1 MRAEPLGATLTAE
14 GARFAY
20 PAPGAEAVHVCIFD
34 PAGPEIARIRLAG
47 RTGDVHHGEIPG
59 LAAGARY
66 GLRVE
71 GPWNPAAGDRFNPA
85 KLLVDPWARA
95 LDRPFALHP
104 ALFDTG
110 AAPDP
115 RDSAPFL
122 PKAILEAAAVPPP
135 PRAAPA
141 GPQVIYEL
149 HAKGFTATHPD
160 IPPALRGTFA
170 ALAHPAAIA
179 HLRRLGVTAVEIMPI
194 AAWVDERHLP
204 PLGLTN
210 YWGYNPVA
218 FLTPDPRIAPGG
230 MAEVRATL
238 RALHEAGLAVILDL
252 VLNHTGEGD
261 ALGPTLSLKG
271 LGNAHFLRH
280 RDGRYADDTGCG
292 NSLALDRP
300 WALRLAMDALR
311 HWASAGFDGLRLD
324 LATTL
329 GRRDTGF
336 DPDAPLI
343 QAMRQDPLL
352 RGKILIAEPWDV
364 GPGGYRLGHFPA
376 GWGEWNDRFR
386 DDVRRA
392 WRGDPGMLGA
402 LATRLAG
409 SADVFRGRPL
419 SDSVNFVTAH
429 DGFTLADL
437 VSFTTKRNAANGE
450 ANRDGTDANLSW
462 NNGVEGPSED
472 PAIRARR
479 KRDIRALLAT
489 LLLARGTPML
499 GMGDEG
505 GRSQGGNNNAYA
517 QDNPTGWLDWSAMD
531 QQLVDFTAR
540 LIAARRAHP
549 ALHAAAP
556 LTGQGDAAWL
566 RPDGTAM
573 TEGDW
578 HDTDRRALLLLLD
591 QDGER
596 CLIALN
602 TGPHPLPLSL
612 PEAGPRR
619 RWRLLADSGDP
630 ARTALP
636 TELPARAVLLLVEE
650 RLVPR
655 ADDEAALHRLAE
667 AAGIATRWH
676 EISGTLHEVAPDTL
690 RALLGALG
698 LPAGNAAAIR
708 CSLAQFA
715 HPRALP
721 PSHATRAATPTVP
734 LPPSHRPVRLRLD
747 CEDGEVRH
755 FDIPPEAGTP
765 VFTQRAD
772 GSAAAIRHCTLP
784 ALPPG
789 RHVLRDLDAPG
800 EPCHLA
806 VLPGAAFLPDWLRAG
821 ERRFGLA
828 AQIYALRRASDQ
840 GIGDFR
846 AVAELAALAQAEGAA
861 LVGLSPP
868 HALFGTDRARASP
881 YHPSDRRFLDPIL
894 LDVASLPLVGAMP
907 AVRAALDRHAA
918 AFAALRAG
926 DLVRH
931 AEVWQAKRAV
941 LAAAFAA
948 LPEAAR
954 AALAAHREAEGAALA
969 HFATF
974 TAIAEHEG
982 HSDARRWPAGLRHG
996 KDHAVADFATRH
1008 AEAVGF
1014 AAFQQWLCDLQLA
1027 EAARAGAGLYRD
1039 LAVGAAP
1046 DGAEPWSG
1054 EQRYLPGFS
1063 IGAPPD
1069 PFAAAGQVWALP
1081 APDPLAMRTTGHAGF
1096 AALLRANMRHAAA
1109 LRIDHVLGLRRL
1121 FLVPE
1126 GAAAAEGTYLHY
1138 PLEELLGQVVLESRR
1153 ARCLVV
1159 GEDLGTVAPDLRGKL
1174 AEAAILSYRV
1184 LWFEREGAG
1193 FVPPHAWPARAT
1205 ACVSTHDL
1213 ATLAGFWTGADL
1225 EDRAALGL
1233 LAAPEAARAERAADR
1248 AALCAA
1254 LAREGLLPEGV
1265 GPDAPMDDALAAAIH
1280 ALVARTPAALMLA
1293 QAEDLAG
1300 ETIGVNL
1307 PGTDRERPNWR
1318 RRLPATVAELAALPR
1333 ARAVLARLRMLRPG
1347 GAPVSPRGDPARG
1360 SAGPAGGGPAPSPA

>member
-1 MRAEPLGATLTAE
+1 MRAEPLGATLTAD
-14 GARFAY
+14 GAHFAY
-20 PAPGAEAVHVCIFD
+20 PAPGAGAVLVCVF
-34 PAGPEIARIRLAG
+34 AAEGPEIARFRLPG
-47 RTGDVHHGEIPG
+47 RTGDVHHGTIPG

-71 GPWNPAAGDRFNPA
+71 GPWNPREGHRFNPA
-85 KLLVDPWARA
+85 KLLLDPWAQA

-110 AAPDP
+110 DAPDP
-115 RDSAPFL
+115 RDSAPFM
-122 PKAILEAAAVPPP
+122 PKAILGAAPAPPP
-135 PRAAPA
+135 PRAAPP
-141 GPQVIYEL
+141 GPHVIYEL

-160 IPPALRGTFA
+160 IPPAIRGTFA

-179 HLRRLGVTAVEIMPI
+179 HLRRLGVTAVEMMPI

-210 YWGYNPVA
+210 HWGYNPAA
-218 FLTPDPRIAPGG
+218 FLAPDPRLVPGG
-230 MAEVRATL
+230 MAEVRATVQ
-238 RALHEAGLAVILDL
+238 ALQQAGLAVILDV

-280 RDGRYADDTGCG
+280 RDGRYADDAGCG

-311 HWASAGFDGLRLD
+311 HWAGAGFDGLRLD
-324 LATTL
+324 LAATL

-336 DPDAPLI
+336 DADAPLI

-352 RGKILIAEPWDV
+352 REKLIIAEPWDV
-364 GPGGYRLGHFPA
+364 GPGGYRLGQFPA

-386 DDVRRA
+386 DDVRRF
-392 WRGDPGMLGA
+392 WRGDGGMVGA

-409 SADVFRGRPL
+409 SADLFRDRPL
-419 SDSVNFVTAH
+419 SDSVNFVAAH

-437 VSFTTKRNAANGE
+437 VSFTAKRNDANGE
-450 ANRDGTDANLSW
+450 ANRDGTEANLSW
-462 NNGVEGPSED
+462 NNGAEGPSDD

-479 KRDIRALLAT
+479 RADIRALLAT

-517 QDNPTGWLDWSAMD
+517 QDNPTGWLDWAAMD
-531 QQLVDFTAR
+531 EDLVDFTAR

-549 ALHAAAP
+549 ALHASAP

-566 RPDGTAM
+566 HPDGAAM
-573 TEGDW
+573 TEADW
-578 HDTDRRALLLLLD
+578 HDPERRALLLLLD

-602 TGPHPLPLSL
+602 AGTHPLPLAL
-612 PEAGPRR
+612 PPPGPRR
-619 RWRLLADSGDP
+619 RWDLVADSGDP

-636 TELPARAVLLLVEE
+636 AELPARAVLLLVEA
-650 RLVPR
+650 RRIPR
-655 ADDEAALHRLAE
+655 AGDEPALRQLAA

-676 EISGTLHEVAPDTL
+676 EISGTAHEVAPDTL
-690 RALLGALG
+690 RALLGALR
-698 LPAGNAAAIR
+698 LPAGDAAAIAE
-708 CSLAQFA
+708 SLARLA

-721 PSHATRAATPTVP
+721 ESHATPAAAPSLP
-734 LPPSHRPVRLRLD
+734 LPPSHRPVRLRIEL
-747 CEDGEVRH
+747 EDGAVRH
-755 FDIPPEAGTP
+755 LDIPPEAGTQA
-765 VFTQRAD
+765 FMQGAD
-772 GSAAAIRHCTLP
+772 GRAVAIRHCALP

-789 RHVLRDLDAPG
+789 RHVLRDLAAPG
-800 EPCHLA
+800 EPCHLTA
-806 VLPGAAFLPDWLRAG
+806 VPRAAFLPDWLRAG
-821 ERRFGLA
+821 ERRFGIA
-828 AQIYALRRASDQ
+828 AQIYALRRAADQ

-846 AVAELAALAQAEGAA
+846 AVAELAALAQAEGAT

-868 HALFGTDRARASP
+868 HALLGTDRARASP

-894 LDVASLPLVGAMP
+894 LDVATLPLVGELP
-907 AVRAALDRHAA
+907 AVRAALNRHAA
-918 AFAALRAG
+918 AFAALRQG
-926 DLVRH
+926 DSVRH

-941 LAAAFAA
+941 LAAGYAA
-948 LPEAAR
+948 LPESAR

-974 TAIAEHEG
+974 TAIAEQEG

-996 KDHAVADFATRH
+996 GDHAVAAFAARH
-1008 AEAVGF
+1008 AEEVGF
-1014 AAFQQWLCDLQLA
+1014 AAFQQLLCDLQLA

-1054 EQRYLPGFS
+1054 DQRVLPGFS

-1069 PFAAAGQVWALP
+1069 PFAATGQVWALP
-1081 APDPLAMRTTGHAGF
+1081 APDPRAMRASGHAGF

-1126 GAAAAEGTYLHY
+1126 GAAATEGTYLHY
-1138 PLEELLGQVVLESRR
+1138 PVEELLGQVVLESRR

-1193 FVPPHAWPARAT
+1193 FVPPAAWPARAT

-1213 ATLAGFWTGADL
+1213 PTLAGFWTGADL
-1225 EDRAALGL
+1225 EEREALGL

-1254 LAREGLLPEGV
+1254 LAREGLLPDGA
-1265 GPDAPMDDALAAAIH
+1265 GPASPMEDALAAAIH

-1300 ETIGVNL
+1300 EIVGVNL

-1318 RRLPATVAELAALPR
+1318 RRLPVTVAELPALAR
-1333 ARAVLARLRMLRPG
+1333 ARAVLARLRALRPG
-1347 GAPVSPRGDPARG
+1347 
-1360 SAGPAGGGPAPSPA
+1360 